1 MQDVSPLLTLRSR
14 ILTYP
19 LALAWFHRTR
29 EFSSHRS
36 LLERVSRAFHR
47 IADSSRDAIDFS
59 TVKREEQQSRVCIA
73 NISSIDVVAVT
84 IVAIA
89 AARMRVI
96 QLSAAI
102 YWLSDHPTNLSVD
115 TPILS

>member
-1 MQDVSPLLTLRSR
+1 MPHIFFVTTIGQGGDCAKLRNYVQLWQRQQLGITLTITSF
-14 ILTYP
+14 P
-19 LALAWFHRTR
+19 
-29 EFSSHRS
+29 
-36 LLERVSRAFHR
+36 VCN
-47 IADSSRDAIDFS
+47 AIDFS

-73 NISSIDVVAVT
+73 NISSIDVVAIT

>member
-36 LLERVSRAFHR
+36 LVERYNL
-47 IADSSRDAIDFS
+47 AIDFS
-59 TVKREEQQSRVCIA
+59 TVKREEQQSRVGIA
-73 NISSIDVVAVT
+73 NISSIDVIAVT